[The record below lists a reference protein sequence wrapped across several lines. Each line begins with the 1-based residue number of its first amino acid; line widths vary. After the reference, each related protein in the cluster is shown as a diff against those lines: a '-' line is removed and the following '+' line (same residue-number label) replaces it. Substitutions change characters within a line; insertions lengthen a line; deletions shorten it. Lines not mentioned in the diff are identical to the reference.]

1 MKKTLACL
9 LLVVSVFSLSAREN
23 PLAMGFQ
30 VGLAATGAVLDVE
43 LGPLSLNAGFNY
55 PVLYTYMAATSNID
69 PKDVFLKVATF
80 TLDIS
85 RAFPLGRGFDFKL
98 GLGSIVLTD
107 FGPVFGGLAGVVLK
121 GEYWAPGKNHGM
133 FLNINLPLILYG
145 VLLDYTEDGTSSDV
159 HFNPLYPLLGLLTTS
174 VGLLFSF

>member
-1 MKKTLACL
+1 MKRTLACL
-9 LLVVSVFSLSAREN
+9 LVIVLVCSLPAREN

-30 VGLAATGAVLDVE
+30 VGLAATGAVLDVD

-69 PKDVFLKVATF
+69 PQDVFLKVATF

-85 RAFPLGRGFDFKL
+85 KAFPLGRGFDFKL

-107 FGPVFGGLAGVVLK
+107 FGPLFGGLAGVVLK
-121 GEYWAPGKNHGM
+121 R
-133 FLNINLPLILYG
+133 G
-145 VLLDYTEDGTSSDV
+145 VLGSREKKW
-159 HFNPLYPLLGLLTTS
+159 HIPQRQLTTHYLW
-174 VGLLFSF
+174 GIARLYRGWDLI